1 MSHGKK
7 IAENAAWL
15 MVATTAQKAIA
26 FVAFTV
32 IARLA
37 GTSLTGQ
44 YFFAVSIT
52 SIFVT
57 FADLGLTPVLIREM
71 AADENKGRAVFA
83 RAMLAKAILL
93 PLTILAAIGYAWLIG
108 QWRPDNM
115 PPETF
120 TAVIISAI
128 FVMAADATSVMWY
141 GAIRGRRDLRFE
153 AAGMFVGQILTAVI
167 GISAAWFHFG
177 VIGLVT
183 GLAAGSLWNLG
194 WSISVVNRLG
204 LWPKDNKEFTFKR
217 LLWYAAPFAL
227 AGIFVKVYSY
237 ADSQVLQAVFG
248 SVAVGQ
254 YAVAYKLTYALQF
267 LPITFVAALYPG
279 LAHAARHDKDAIPGI
294 LKGSQRLMLI
304 ASVPMTALLSALAP
318 RLITRLYGPAFEGSI
333 LPLMVLP
340 WVLIPIFL
348 DFPVGSLLNSTH
360 RAHQKTTAMGIT
372 MVVNVLAN
380 LALVPMYGPVGAA
393 WAGVISFWLLFF
405 IGWWYARR
413 EMALSWFGPLFL
425 RGLGAAFASWGAIVL
440 LTPIM
445 TEAFA
450 YLFGAAVSG
459 AALFL
464 FGLLTVPDV
473 LIAWRWLKR
482 KVIPNA
488 EEEEDEA
495 LHDKP

>member
-26 FVAFTV
+26 FVAFTI

-71 AADENKGRAVFA
+71 AADEKRGRAVFS

-93 PLTILAAIGYAWLIG
+93 PLTIAIAIGYAWMIG
-108 QWRPDNM
+108 VRG
-115 PPETF
+115 ETLD
-120 TAVIISAI
+120 AVVISAI

-141 GAIRGRRDLRFE
+141 GAVRGRRDLRFE

-167 GISAAWFHFG
+167 GIGAAWFHYG

-183 GLAAGSLWNLG
+183 GLAAGSLWNLA
-194 WSISVVNRLG
+194 WSVSVVRRLG
-204 LWPKDNKEFTFKR
+204 LWPKNNGEFTFKK
-217 LLWYAAPFAL
+217 LFWYAVPFAL
-227 AGIFVKVYSY
+227 AGIFVKIYSY

-248 SVAVGQ
+248 SVAVGE

-279 LAHAARHDKDAIPGI
+279 LAHAAQHDKAAIPGI

-304 ASVPMTALLSALAP
+304 ASVPMTALLSSLAP
-318 RLITRLYGPAFEGSI
+318 RLIERLYGSAFAGSVA
-333 LPLMVLP
+333 PLVILP

-348 DFPVGSLLNSTH
+348 DFPIGSLLNSTH

-380 LALVPMYGPVGAA
+380 LWLVPAYGPAGAA

-405 IGWWYARR
+405 IGWWFARK
-413 EMALSWFGPLFL
+413 EMALAWFGPLFL
-425 RGLGAAFASWGAIVL
+425 RGLGAAFATWGAVVL

-445 TEAFA
+445 TEFFA
-450 YLFGAAVSG
+450 YLFGVAIAVV
-459 AALFL
+459 ALFL
-464 FGLLTVPDV
+464 FGLLTVRDV
-473 LIAWRWLKR
+473 LDAWRWAKR
-482 KVIPNA
+482 KVIPTA
-488 EEEEDEA
+488 EEEEDEE

>member
-1 MSHGKK
+1 MSHAKK

-71 AADENKGRAVFA
+71 AADEARGRAVFA
-83 RAMLAKAILL
+83 RAMLAKAVLL
-93 PLTILAAIGYAWLIG
+93 PLTIAAAIGYAWTIG
-108 QWRPDNM
+108 VRG
-115 PPETF
+115 ESF

-141 GAIRGRRDLRFE
+141 GAIRGRRELRFE

-167 GISAAWFHFG
+167 GISAAWFQLG
-177 VIGLVT
+177 VVGLVT
-183 GLAAGSLWNLG
+183 GLAVGSLWNLG
-194 WSISVVNRLG
+194 WSMIIVRRLK
-204 LWPKDNKEFTFKR
+204 LWPSNGQSFPIKQLVT
-217 LLWYAAPFAL
+217 YALPFAL
-227 AGIFVKVYSY
+227 AGIFVKIYSY

-248 SVAVGQ
+248 SVAVGE

-279 LAHAARHDKDAIPGI
+279 LAHAAKHDKAAIPGI

-304 ASVPMTALLSALAP
+304 ASVPMTALLSSLAP
-318 RLITRLYGPAFEGSI
+318 RLIDRLYGEAFSGSVM
-333 LPLMVLP
+333 PLMVLP

-348 DFPVGSLLNSTH
+348 DFPIGSLLNSTH
-360 RAHQKTTAMGIT
+360 RAHQKTIAMGIT
-372 MVVNVLAN
+372 MVINVIAN
-380 LALVPMYGPVGAA
+380 LILVPIYGPVGAA
-393 WAGVISFWLLFF
+393 WAGVISFWILFF
-405 IGWWYARR
+405 IGWWFARR
-413 EMALSWFGPLFL
+413 EMSLSWFGPLFL
-425 RGLGAAFASWGAIVL
+425 RGVGAAFATWGAVVL

-450 YLFGAAVSG
+450 YLFGAAISVV
-459 AALFL
+459 ALFL
-464 FGLLTVPDV
+464 FGLLTVKDV
-473 LIAWRWLKR
+473 LAAFRWLKSR
-482 KVIPNA
+482 VVPMA
-488 EEEEDEA
+488 EEVEDEE
-495 LHDKP
+495 LHDK